1 MISMGEYVLAV
12 DIGTSSVRAII
23 YDRNGKV
30 HHQIKETYP
39 VIIPQKGWQEQDPN
53 LIYDR
58 TIRAI
63 KAAFRGGTL
72 KIAGIGFSSQMYSIF
87 PIAKDGTPLL
97 NSIIWADSRSFSQAD
112 RLLNLYGGKYF
123 YNKTGCPVNSIY
135 PLSKILWIKENK
147 PEIFQTAFKFI
158 SIKEYIIH
166 KLIGKYV
173 VDYSYASATGFFN
186 IFNLC
191 WDQEILALVEIPAEK
206 LATPVETTTKFVIT
220 EKSLTE
226 AGIVAPL
233 IIGAG
238 DGPLAN
244 LGSGAA
250 AVGEVNIDLGTSGAA
265 RIIAK
270 EPLVDSDASLWCYAL
285 ANDKWTY
292 GGILNNVGN
301 LYQWFADQLLFYGQN
316 DNRAA
321 KFAQLNHLAEKGK
334 PGANDLYFL
343 PFLLNARSPYWDNK
357 LKGTIYGLSPEHN
370 VVDIITAMV
379 EGIAYNLLS
388 IILVIEKSMAI
399 KKVIFTGG
407 LAKSAFWAQT
417 IADVLGKTIYL
428 PSINEGSAGGAA
440 ILSFYALGMINSLS
454 FISDDRQ
461 CQVLPNDQSHQEH
474 QIKYAKYQ
482 RLCSYLRELPDE
494 IRI

>member
-1 MISMGEYVLAV
+1 MIFMGEYVLAV

-23 YDRNGKV
+23 YDCHGKAC
-30 HHQIKETYP
+30 HQIKETYP
-39 VIIPQKGWQEQDPN
+39 VMMPQKGWQEQDPD
-53 LIYDR
+53 LIYAQ
-58 TIRAI
+58 TIRVI
-63 KAAFRGGTL
+63 KEALHGCTL

-87 PIAKDGTPLL
+87 PIGKDGAPLL
-97 NSIIWADSRSFSQAD
+97 NSMIWADSRSAGQAD
-112 RLLNLYGGKYF
+112 QLLSLYGGKYF
-123 YNKTGCPVNSIY
+123 YQKTGCPVNSIY

-147 PEIFQTAFKFI
+147 PEIFNAAFKFI

-166 KLIGKYV
+166 KLTGEYV

-186 IFNLC
+186 IFKLC
-191 WDQEILALVEIPAEK
+191 WDQEILALLEIPEEK
-206 LATPVETTTKFVIT
+206 LTTPVDTTTKFVIT
-220 EKSLTE
+220 EKRLTE
-226 AGIVAPL
+226 AGIAAPL

-244 LGSGAA
+244 LGSGAGE
-250 AVGEVNIDLGTSGAA
+250 VGEVNIDLGTSGAA

-270 EPLVDSDASLWCYAL
+270 EPLIDADASLWCYAL

-301 LYQWFADQLLFYGQN
+301 LYQWFADNLLFYDQN
-316 DNRAA
+316 DDCAA
-321 KFAQLNHLAEKGK
+321 RFAQLNHLAAKGK

-388 IILVIEKSMAI
+388 IILIIEKSMAI
-399 KKVIFTGG
+399 TKVIFTGG

-417 IADVLGKTIYL
+417 IADVLGRTIYL
-428 PSINEGSAGGAA
+428 PSENEGSAGGAA
-440 ILSFYALGMINSLS
+440 ILSFYALGMISSLS
-454 FISDDRQ
+454 FIGADRQ
-461 CQVLPNDQSHQEH
+461 CAVIPNNESHRIH

-482 RLCSYLRELPDE
+482 KLCSYLRKLADE
-494 IRI
+494 IQL